1 MNLCPHETNI
11 SESAKDFD
19 INWRRIAPIFPEGS
33 LATLLL
39 LPEKSEP
46 AKELR
51 DDFIIVGGMH
61 MYLYTKSIAMALC
74 SVTAA
79 LAVALTG
86 LAEDAST
93 PDASSM
99 PYTASQS
106 QAAGIPDNGTVPGA
120 TSETAPSDAGT
131 ADSAASEAPG
141 PDAAQREET
150 GSVPAA
156 DIEEGEAGMPDA
168 SPDSDETEKNTAN
181 AAESP
186 VDAGEEEDGAP
197 RAALMPLDMPSAIT
211 GELAMLLATNQAD
224 SIMGSLGLAR
234 SDECRTVQAVLRLED
249 FNGKDTLDE
258 NYAALWAALEAEMSV
273 LSAQGADSAGCSY
286 ADGAITV
293 WA

>member
-1 MNLCPHETNI
+1 
-11 SESAKDFD
+11 
-19 INWRRIAPIFPEGS
+19 
-33 LATLLL
+33 
-39 LPEKSEP
+39 
-46 AKELR
+46 
-51 DDFIIVGGMH
+51 
-61 MYLYTKSIAMALC
+61 MYLYTKSIAMTLC

-99 PYTASQS
+99 PYPAPQS
-106 QAAGIPDNGTVPGA
+106 QAAGMPDSGTVPDP
-120 TSETAPSDAGT
+120 TSETASSDAGA

-156 DIEEGEAGMPDA
+156 NIEEGGAGVPDA
-168 SPDSDETEKNTAN
+168 SPDSGGTEENTAN
-181 AAESP
+181 TAEIS
-186 VDAGEEEDGAP
+186 VDAGKEEDGAP
-197 RAALMPLDMPSAIT
+197 RAALMPPDTPSAIT
-211 GELAMLLATNQAD
+211 GKLAMLLATNQAD

-234 SDECRTVQAVLRLED
+234 SDEYRAVQAVLRLED

-258 NYAALWAALEAEMSV
+258 NYAALWAALEAELSA
-273 LSAQGADSAGCSY
+273 LSAQGAGSAGCSY
-286 ADGAITV
+286 ADGAITI

>member
-1 MNLCPHETNI
+1 
-11 SESAKDFD
+11 
-19 INWRRIAPIFPEGS
+19 
-33 LATLLL
+33 
-39 LPEKSEP
+39 
-46 AKELR
+46 
-51 DDFIIVGGMH
+51 
-61 MYLYTKSIAMALC
+61 MYLYTKSIAMTLC

-79 LAVALTG
+79 LAVVLTG
-86 LAEDAST
+86 LTEEPST

-106 QAAGIPDNGTVPGA
+106 QAAGMPDSSTVPGP
-120 TSETAPSDAGT
+120 TSETAPGAAGT
-131 ADSAASEAPG
+131 ADSAISEAPG
-141 PDAAQREET
+141 PDAAQQEAS
-150 GSVPAA
+150 GSVPTP
-156 DIEEGEAGMPDA
+156 DIEAGGAGVPDA
-168 SPDSDETEKNTAN
+168 SSDSGETEENTAN

-197 RAALMPLDMPSAIT
+197 RAALMTPSAIT
-211 GELAMLLATNQAD
+211 GGLAMLLATNQAD

-258 NYAALWAALEAEMSV
+258 NYAALWAALEAELSA

-286 ADGAITV
+286 ADGAITI

>member
-1 MNLCPHETNI
+1 MY
-11 SESAKDFD
+11 
-19 INWRRIAPIFPEGS
+19 
-33 LATLLL
+33 
-39 LPEKSEP
+39 
-46 AKELR
+46 
-51 DDFIIVGGMH
+51 
-61 MYLYTKSIAMALC
+61 MYLYTKSIAMTLC

-86 LAEDAST
+86 LAEEAST

-99 PYTASQS
+99 PYPASQS
-106 QAAGIPDNGTVPGA
+106 QAAGIPDSGTVPGA
-120 TSETAPSDAGT
+120 TSETAPGAAST

-141 PDAAQREET
+141 PDAAQREES
-150 GSVPAA
+150 GVVPTP
-156 DIEEGEAGMPDA
+156 DIEAGGAGVPDA
-168 SPDSDETEKNTAN
+168 SPDSGETEENTAN
-181 AAESP
+181 AAERP
-186 VDAGEEEDGAP
+186 VDAGEEEAGAP
-197 RAALMPLDMPSAIT
+197 RAALMPPDTPSAIT

-234 SDECRTVQAVLRLED
+234 SDEYRAVQAVLRLED

-258 NYAALWAALEAEMSV
+258 NYAALWAALEAELSA

>member
-1 MNLCPHETNI
+1 
-11 SESAKDFD
+11 
-19 INWRRIAPIFPEGS
+19 
-33 LATLLL
+33 
-39 LPEKSEP
+39 
-46 AKELR
+46 
-51 DDFIIVGGMH
+51 
-61 MYLYTKSIAMALC
+61 MYLYTKSIAMTLC
-74 SVTAA
+74 SVTVA

-86 LAEDAST
+86 LTEEPST

-99 PYTASQS
+99 PYPASQS
-106 QAAGIPDNGTVPGA
+106 QTAGMPDSSTVPGP
-120 TSETAPSDAGT
+120 TSETAPGATGT
-131 ADSAASEAPG
+131 ADSAISEAPG
-141 PDAAQREET
+141 PDAAQREES
-150 GSVPAA
+150 GSVPTP
-156 DIEEGEAGMPDA
+156 DIEAGGAGVPDA
-168 SPDSDETEKNTAN
+168 SSESGETEENTAN

-197 RAALMPLDMPSAIT
+197 RAALMPPDTPSAIN

-234 SDECRTVQAVLRLED
+234 SDEYRTVQAVLRLED

-258 NYAALWAALEAEMSV
+258 NYAALWAALEAELSA

>member
-1 MNLCPHETNI
+1 
-11 SESAKDFD
+11 
-19 INWRRIAPIFPEGS
+19 
-33 LATLLL
+33 
-39 LPEKSEP
+39 
-46 AKELR
+46 
-51 DDFIIVGGMH
+51 
-61 MYLYTKSIAMALC
+61 MYLYTKSIAMTLC

-79 LAVALTG
+79 LAVVLTG
-86 LAEDAST
+86 LTEEPST

-106 QAAGIPDNGTVPGA
+106 QTAGMP
-120 TSETAPSDAGT
+120 
-131 ADSAASEAPG
+131 DSAISEAPG
-141 PDAAQREET
+141 PDAAQREES
-150 GSVPAA
+150 GSVPTP
-156 DIEEGEAGMPDA
+156 DIEAGGAGVPDA
-168 SPDSDETEKNTAN
+168 SSDSGETEENTAN

-197 RAALMPLDMPSAIT
+197 RAALMPPDTPSAIT
-211 GELAMLLATNQAD
+211 RGLAMLLATNQAD

-258 NYAALWAALEAEMSV
+258 NYAALWAALEAELSA

>member
-1 MNLCPHETNI
+1 
-11 SESAKDFD
+11 
-19 INWRRIAPIFPEGS
+19 
-33 LATLLL
+33 
-39 LPEKSEP
+39 
-46 AKELR
+46 
-51 DDFIIVGGMH
+51 
-61 MYLYTKSIAMALC
+61 MYLYTKSIAMTLC

-86 LAEDAST
+86 LAEEPSA

-106 QAAGIPDNGTVPGA
+106 QTAGMPDSSTVPGP
-120 TSETAPSDAGT
+120 TSETAPGRHRYGGQRHFRGAG
-131 ADSAASEAPG
+131 SRRRAAG
-141 PDAAQREET
+141 RV
-150 GSVPAA
+150 GSVPTP
-156 DIEEGEAGMPDA
+156 DIEAGGAGVPDA
-168 SPDSDETEKNTAN
+168 SSESGETEENTAN

-197 RAALMPLDMPSAIT
+197 RAALMPPDTPSAIN

-234 SDECRTVQAVLRLED
+234 SDEYRAVQAVLRLED

-258 NYAALWAALEAEMSV
+258 NYAALWAALEAELSA

-286 ADGAITV
+286 ADGAITI

>member
-1 MNLCPHETNI
+1 
-11 SESAKDFD
+11 
-19 INWRRIAPIFPEGS
+19 
-33 LATLLL
+33 
-39 LPEKSEP
+39 
-46 AKELR
+46 
-51 DDFIIVGGMH
+51 

-120 TSETAPSDAGT
+120 TSETAPPKQRCLPYRRRS
-131 ADSAASEAPG
+131 APG
-141 PDAAQREET
+141 SDTAQREET

-181 AAESP
+181 ATESP

-234 SDECRTVQAVLRLED
+234 SDECRTVQAVLRLKD

>member
-1 MNLCPHETNI
+1 LTE
-11 SESAKDFD
+11 
-19 INWRRIAPIFPEGS
+19 
-33 LATLLL
+33 
-39 LPEKSEP
+39 EP
-46 AKELR
+46 
-51 DDFIIVGGMH
+51 
-61 MYLYTKSIAMALC
+61 
-74 SVTAA
+74 
-79 LAVALTG
+79 
-86 LAEDAST
+86 ST

-141 PDAAQREET
+141 SDTAQREET

-181 AAESP
+181 ATESP

-234 SDECRTVQAVLRLED
+234 SDECRTVQAVLAGRLQW
-249 FNGKDTLDE
+249 KDTLDE
-258 NYAALWAALEAEMSV
+258 NYAALWAALEVELSA

-286 ADGAITV
+286 ADGAIPLGVTARFV
-293 WA
+293 AFAQGRTPNFVGYGDSMCRCVVALW

>member
-1 MNLCPHETNI
+1 
-11 SESAKDFD
+11 
-19 INWRRIAPIFPEGS
+19 
-33 LATLLL
+33 
-39 LPEKSEP
+39 
-46 AKELR
+46 
-51 DDFIIVGGMH
+51 MH
-61 MYLYTKSIAMALC
+61 MYLYTKSIAMTLC

-86 LAEDAST
+86 LAEEPSA

-99 PYTASQS
+99 PYPASHS
-106 QAAGIPDNGTVPGA
+106 QAADMPDSSTVPDP
-120 TSETAPSDAGT
+120 TSETAPSAAGT
-131 ADSAASEAPG
+131 ADSAISEAPDS
-141 PDAAQREET
+141 DAAQREEP
-150 GSVPAA
+150 GSVPTL
-156 DIEEGEAGMPDA
+156 DIEAGGYGVPDA

-186 VDAGEEEDGAP
+186 VDAGEEEDGAS

-258 NYAALWAALEAEMSV
+258 NYAALWAALEAELSA

-286 ADGAITV
+286 ADGAITI

>member
-1 MNLCPHETNI
+1 
-11 SESAKDFD
+11 
-19 INWRRIAPIFPEGS
+19 
-33 LATLLL
+33 
-39 LPEKSEP
+39 
-46 AKELR
+46 
-51 DDFIIVGGMH
+51 
-61 MYLYTKSIAMALC
+61 MYLYTKSIAMTLC

-86 LAEDAST
+86 LAEEPSA

-106 QAAGIPDNGTVPGA
+106 QTAGMPDSSTVPGP
-120 TSETAPSDAGT
+120 TSETAPSAAGT
-131 ADSAASEAPG
+131 ADSAISEAPG
-141 PDAAQREET
+141 PDAAQREESGVVLT
-150 GSVPAA
+150 P
-156 DIEEGEAGMPDA
+156 DIEAGGAGVPDA
-168 SPDSDETEKNTAN
+168 SSDSGETEENTAN

-197 RAALMPLDMPSAIT
+197 RAALMPPDTPSAIT

-234 SDECRTVQAVLRLED
+234 SDEYRAVQAVLRLEE
-249 FNGKDTLDE
+249 DTLDE
-258 NYAALWAALEAEMSV
+258 NYAALWAALEAELSA

-286 ADGAITV
+286 ADGAITI

>member
-1 MNLCPHETNI
+1 
-11 SESAKDFD
+11 
-19 INWRRIAPIFPEGS
+19 
-33 LATLLL
+33 
-39 LPEKSEP
+39 
-46 AKELR
+46 
-51 DDFIIVGGMH
+51 
-61 MYLYTKSIAMALC
+61 MYLYTKSIAMTLC

-86 LAEDAST
+86 LTEEPST

-99 PYTASQS
+99 PYPASQS
-106 QAAGIPDNGTVPGA
+106 QTAGMPDSSTVPGP
-120 TSETAPSDAGT
+120 TSETAPGATGT
-131 ADSAASEAPG
+131 ADSAISEAPG
-141 PDAAQREET
+141 PDAAQQEES
-150 GSVPAA
+150 GSVPTP
-156 DIEEGEAGMPDA
+156 DIEAGGAGVPDA
-168 SPDSDETEKNTAN
+168 SPDSGETEENTAN
-181 AAESP
+181 AAERP

-234 SDECRTVQAVLRLED
+234 SDECRAVQAVLRLED

-258 NYAALWAALEAEMSV
+258 NYAALWAALEAELSA

>member
-61 MYLYTKSIAMALC
+61 MYLYTKSIAMTLC

-86 LAEDAST
+86 LAEEPSA

-106 QAAGIPDNGTVPGA
+106 QAAGIPDNGTVPGP
-120 TSETAPSDAGT
+120 TSETAPGAAGT
-131 ADSAASEAPG
+131 ADSAISEAPG
-141 PDAAQREET
+141 PDAAQQEAS
-150 GSVPAA
+150 GSVPTP
-156 DIEEGEAGMPDA
+156 DIEAGGAGVPDA
-168 SPDSDETEKNTAN
+168 SSDSGETEENTAN

-197 RAALMPLDMPSAIT
+197 RAALMPPDTPSAIT
-211 GELAMLLATNQAD
+211 GELTMLLATNQAD

-258 NYAALWAALEAEMSV
+258 NYAALWAALEAELSA

-286 ADGAITV
+286 ADGAITI

>member
-46 AKELR
+46 SKELR

-106 QAAGIPDNGTVPGA
+106 QAAGIPDNGTVPGP
-120 TSETAPSDAGT
+120 TSETAPGAAGT
-131 ADSAASEAPG
+131 ADSAISEAPG
-141 PDAAQREET
+141 PDAAQQEAS
-150 GSVPAA
+150 GSVPTP
-156 DIEEGEAGMPDA
+156 DIEAGGAGVPDA
-168 SPDSDETEKNTAN
+168 SSESGETEENTAN

-258 NYAALWAALEAEMSV
+258 NYAALWAALEAELSA

>member
-61 MYLYTKSIAMALC
+61 MYLYTKSIAMTLC

-86 LAEDAST
+86 LAEEPSA

-106 QAAGIPDNGTVPGA
+106 QTAGIPDSSTVPGP
-120 TSETAPSDAGT
+120 TSETAPGATGT
-131 ADSAASEAPG
+131 ADSAISEAPG
-141 PDAAQREET
+141 PDAAQQEES
-150 GSVPAA
+150 GSVPTP
-156 DIEEGEAGMPDA
+156 DIEAGGAGVPDA
-168 SPDSDETEKNTAN
+168 SSESGETEENTAN
-181 AAESP
+181 AAERP

-197 RAALMPLDMPSAIT
+197 RAALMPPDTPSAIT

-234 SDECRTVQAVLRLED
+234 SDEYRAVQAVLRLED

-258 NYAALWAALEAEMSV
+258 NYAALWAALEAELSA

-286 ADGAITV
+286 ADGAITI

>member
-61 MYLYTKSIAMALC
+61 MYLYTKSIAMTLC

-86 LAEDAST
+86 LAEEPSA

-99 PYTASQS
+99 PYPASQS
-106 QAAGIPDNGTVPGA
+106 QTAGMPDSGTVPGP
-120 TSETAPSDAGT
+120 TSETVPGAAGT

-141 PDAAQREET
+141 PDAAQREAS
-150 GSVPAA
+150 GSVPTP
-156 DIEEGEAGMPDA
+156 DIEAGGAGVPDA
-168 SPDSDETEKNTAN
+168 SPDSGETEENTAN
-181 AAESP
+181 AAERP
-186 VDAGEEEDGAP
+186 VDAGEEEAGAP
-197 RAALMPLDMPSAIT
+197 RAALMPPDTPSAIT

-224 SIMGSLGLAR
+224 SIMGSLGLVR

-258 NYAALWAALEAEMSV
+258 NYAALWAALEAELSA

>member
-1 MNLCPHETNI
+1 MY
-11 SESAKDFD
+11 
-19 INWRRIAPIFPEGS
+19 
-33 LATLLL
+33 
-39 LPEKSEP
+39 
-46 AKELR
+46 
-51 DDFIIVGGMH
+51 
-61 MYLYTKSIAMALC
+61 MYLYTKSIAMTLC

-86 LAEDAST
+86 LAEEAST

-106 QAAGIPDNGTVPGA
+106 QASGMPDSGTVPGA
-120 TSETAPSDAGT
+120 TSETAPG
-131 ADSAASEAPG
+131 PG
-141 PDAAQREET
+141 AAQREAS
-150 GSVPAA
+150 GSVPTP
-156 DIEEGEAGMPDA
+156 DIEAGGAGVPDA
-168 SPDSDETEKNTAN
+168 SSDSGETEENTAN
-181 AAESP
+181 AAERP
-186 VDAGEEEDGAP
+186 VDAGEEEAGAP
-197 RAALMPLDMPSAIT
+197 RAALMPPDTPSAIN

-234 SDECRTVQAVLRLED
+234 SDECRAVQAVLRLED

-258 NYAALWAALEAEMSV
+258 NYAALWAALEAELSA

>member
-1 MNLCPHETNI
+1 
-11 SESAKDFD
+11 
-19 INWRRIAPIFPEGS
+19 
-33 LATLLL
+33 
-39 LPEKSEP
+39 
-46 AKELR
+46 
-51 DDFIIVGGMH
+51 
-61 MYLYTKSIAMALC
+61 MYLYTKSIAMTLC

-86 LAEDAST
+86 LAEEPSA

-106 QAAGIPDNGTVPGA
+106 QTAGMPDSSTVPGP
-120 TSETAPSDAGT
+120 TSETA
-131 ADSAASEAPG
+131 
-141 PDAAQREET
+141 REES
-150 GSVPAA
+150 GSVPTP
-156 DIEEGEAGMPDA
+156 DIEAGGAGVPDA
-168 SPDSDETEKNTAN
+168 SSESGETEENTAN

-197 RAALMPLDMPSAIT
+197 RAALMPPDTPSAIN

-258 NYAALWAALEAEMSV
+258 NYAALWAALEAELSA

-286 ADGAITV
+286 ADGAITI

>member
-46 AKELR
+46 SKELR

-141 PDAAQREET
+141 SDTAQREET

-181 AAESP
+181 ATESP

-234 SDECRTVQAVLRLED
+234 SDECRAVQAVLRLED

-258 NYAALWAALEAEMSV
+258 NYAALWAALEAELSA